1 MNDQGKGK
9 EDIHVQV
16 HYIAAAN
23 PFVKDFSPQTTV
35 ATLKAEA
42 LDRFKLVED
51 GTKIYKL
58 FLHKNE
64 LNNPAATLADVSDGK
79 HDLNID
85 LEEFI
90 TQG

>member
-1 MNDQGKGK
+1 MNQNNRK

-16 HYIAAAN
+16 HYIAAAK
-23 PFVKDFSPQTTV
+23 PFVKDFPPETTV

-51 GTKIYKL
+51 ATKSYKL
-58 FLHKNE
+58 FLHKKE
-64 LNNPAATLADVSDGK
+64 LNNPAATLASVADGK

>member
-1 MNDQGKGK
+1 MGHQGQSN
-9 EDIHVQV
+9 EQIHVQV
-16 HYIAAAN
+16 HYIAAVK
-23 PFVKDFSPQTTV
+23 PFIKDFPLQTTV

-42 LDRFKLVED
+42 LNRFQLVED
-51 GTKIYKL
+51 GSKSYKL
-58 FLHKNE
+58 FLHKKE

-79 HDLNID
+79 HALNID

>member
-1 MNDQGKGK
+1 MNQQGK

-16 HYIAAAN
+16 HYIAAAK
-23 PFVKDFSPQTTV
+23 PFIKDFSPETTV
-35 ATLKAEA
+35 GILKAEA

-51 GTKIYKL
+51 GTKSYKL
-58 FLHKNE
+58 FLHKTE
-64 LNNPAATLADVSDGK
+64 LDNPTATLADVAGGK

>member
-1 MNDQGKGK
+1 MSVQGQGT
-9 EDIHVQV
+9 ETIHVQV
-16 HYIAAAN
+16 HYIAAAK
-23 PFVKDFSPQTTV
+23 PFVKDFPPETTV

-42 LDRFKLVED
+42 LDKFKLIED
-51 GTKIYKL
+51 GTKSYKL
-58 FLHKNE
+58 FLHKKE
-64 LNNPAATLADVSDGK
+64 LNNPAATLADVADGK